1 MQTTHSAGRF
11 AAKSVALFSICA
23 ATIAMATPKAHAQF
37 GQQAK
42 PLGAVLS
49 VPLPALGPIFAANVL
64 QNNINVLHVSQ
75 AAIGNFNTQV
85 ATIGITQKNNAGGGG
100 GLGLLSV
107 KLPKAWLP
115 AIKQV
120 NDNTTIVDQVAVGN
134 FNTQIAQVGVSQ
146 SNQVYVPGQTKFFCV
161 PKQWLGALGELNQKN
176 FNAVHVSQL
185 AIGNGNTQVAMV
197 AVDQSNSAGLLFYPN
212 MVGALSQLNN
222 NVAVVNQTAVGD
234 GNTQVAVVNVNQSNG

>member
-1 MQTTHSAGRF
+1 MQKFNRAGRS
-11 AAKSVALFSICA
+11 ATTWMALFSVCA
-23 ATIAMATPKAHAQF
+23 LSVTMATPSAHAQA
-37 GQQAK
+37 GQQK
-42 PLGAVLS
+42 PLGAILS

-75 AAIGNFNTQV
+75 VAVGNFNTQV
-85 ATIGITQKNNAGGGG
+85 ATIGITQKNQLGGGAGGG
-100 GLGLLSV
+100 LIRC

-120 NDNTTIVDQVAVGN
+120 NDNTTIVDQTAVGD
-134 FNTQIAQVGVSQ
+134 FNTQIATVDVSQ
-146 SNQVYVPGQTKFFCV
+146 SNQTYVPGKTRFFCV
-161 PKQWLGALGELNQKN
+161 PRPWLGPLSTLNQQN

-185 AIGNGNTQVAMV
+185 AVGNGNTQVALV
-197 AVDQSNSAGLLFYPN
+197 AVDQSNSAGLLFYPS

-222 NVAVVNQTAVGD
+222 NVAVVNQTAVGN